1 MCGAHCNMDVCL
13 LDMPGTEFRI
23 ATISGN
29 PDACAQ
35 ARRMVMD
42 IIDEVGV

>member
-1 MCGAHCNMDVCL
+1 MWCILL
-13 LDMPGTEFRI
+13 LDMPGTDFRI

-35 ARRMVMD
+35 AKRMVMD
-42 IIDEVGV
+42 IIDEVGMLKCILA